1 MKRKLIAAAFA
12 ALLTASAAY
21 AEENA
26 DSRSGLQTA
35 GRGFVYLILSP
46 IQITT
51 GLLEGVAALPY
62 YAATGLHALNERLNE
77 ASAEVTLADTYNSAY
92 GKDIRNVRDDGD
104 TGQVFR
110 RMRDATVM
118 FQKILKQYGV
128 KDPQNYILTSV
139 DTAKGDGLVLFAVVY
154 RQATSISVKDSEGAV
169 RSFNVED
176 RLFYEPYRVDAN
188 GAALDRVVDFGGVP
202 LEHARTQKMQAMLL
216 TLAANAV
223 VRGDSKPEYWD
234 IERRWIRGEHRLI
247 LQSRQN
253 ELNQKLGIR

>member
-1 MKRKLIAAAFA
+1 MKKLFFTAVFA
-12 ALLTASAAY
+12 VLLTGTTTY
-21 AEENA
+21 AEDNA
-26 DSRSGLQTA
+26 DSKSGLVTA

-46 IQITT
+46 VQITT

-128 KDPQNYILTSV
+128 KDSQNYILTSV

-154 RQATSISVKDSEGAV
+154 RQATSITVKDSEGVV

-176 RLFYEPYRVDAN
+176 RLFYEPYRLDSN
-188 GAALDRVVDFGGVP
+188 GTALDRVIDFGGVP

-223 VRGDSKPEYWD
+223 VRGDSKPDYWD
-234 IERRWIRGEHRLI
+234 IERRWTKGEHRLI
-247 LQSRQN
+247 IQSRQN
-253 ELNQKLGIR
+253 DLNQKLGIR

>member
-1 MKRKLIAAAFA
+1 MKKILTAAIFA
-12 ALLTASAAY
+12 ALLTGTTAY
-21 AEENA
+21 AEDTA
-26 DSRSGLQTA
+26 DSKSGLITA
-35 GRGFVYLILSP
+35 GRGFVYLVLSP
-46 IQITT
+46 VQITT

-92 GKDIRNVRDDGD
+92 GKDIRNVRDDGE

-110 RMRDATVM
+110 RMRDATIM

-128 KDPQNYILTSV
+128 KDSQNYVLTSV

-154 RQATSISVKDSEGAV
+154 RQATSITVKDAEGQV

-176 RLFYEPYRVDAN
+176 RLFYEPYRFDSN
-188 GAALDRVVDFGGVP
+188 GTALDRVIDFGGVP

-223 VRGDSKPEYWD
+223 VRGDSKPDYWD
-234 IERRWIRGEHRLI
+234 TERRWIKGEHRVI

-253 ELNQKLGIR
+253 DLNHKLGIR